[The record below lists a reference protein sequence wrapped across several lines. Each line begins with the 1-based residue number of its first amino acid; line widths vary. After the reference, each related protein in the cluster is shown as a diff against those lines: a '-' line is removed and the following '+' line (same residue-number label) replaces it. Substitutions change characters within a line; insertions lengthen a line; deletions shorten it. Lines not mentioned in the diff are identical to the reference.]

1 MTTMI
6 GYEDRQVNTH
16 ALTHA
21 RGFILYLRV
30 YGVYGTNQQAV
41 INDTVSLLSSWPY
54 FVVMSEPRLTDCLE
68 RKEKT

>member
-6 GYEDRQVNTH
+6 GYEDRQANTR

-30 YGVYGTNQQAV
+30 YGVYGTN
-41 INDTVSLLSSWPY
+41 
-54 FVVMSEPRLTDCLE
+54 
-68 RKEKT
+68 